1 MGIMALLSIIGFM
14 CVVPTMVH
22 YGTSTSLII
31 DRALNLLTIC
41 VPPALPAAMTC
52 GIVFSIQRMKS
63 DRIYCISP
71 NRVNVAGR
79 VTTFVFDKTGTI
91 TEDSLSVMGSRSVTI
106 NSNNLIVFSDFMREM
121 SGHIID

>member
-1 MGIMALLSIIGFM
+1 
-14 CVVPTMVH
+14 
-22 YGTSTSLII
+22 
-31 DRALNLLTIC
+31 
-41 VPPALPAAMTC
+41 
-52 GIVFSIQRMKS
+52 MKN